1 MTMGL
6 SVSVVML
13 QIVLAKQILP
23 IIVAVR
29 RSHHGVDMVSANL
42 ALIEKKAWLVVKFDE
57 NNGAV
62 DTIIEH
68 ILWAGAAHPRKEE
81 ALFMAFYF
89 LEP

>member
-1 MTMGL
+1 MGF

-13 QIVLAKQILP
+13 RIVLAKQILP

-42 ALIEKKAWLVVKFDE
+42 ALIEKKARLVVEFDE
-57 NNGAV
+57 NHGAV
-62 DTIIEH
+62 DAIIEH
-68 ILWAGAAHPRKEE
+68 ILWVGAAHPRKEE
-81 ALFMAFYF
+81 ALFMAFHV

>member
-1 MTMGL
+1 MAMGL

-29 RSHHGVDMVSANL
+29 RSHYGVDMVSANL
-42 ALIEKKAWLVVKFDE
+42 ALIEKKGRLVVKFDE

-62 DTIIEH
+62 DTIVEH
-68 ILWAGAAHPRKEE
+68 ILGAGAAHPCKEE
-81 ALFMAFYF
+81 ALFMAFHV